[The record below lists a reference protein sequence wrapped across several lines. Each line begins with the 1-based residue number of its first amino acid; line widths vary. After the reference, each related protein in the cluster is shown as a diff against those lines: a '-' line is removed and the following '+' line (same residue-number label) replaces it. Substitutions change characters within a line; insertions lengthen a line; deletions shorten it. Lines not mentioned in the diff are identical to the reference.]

1 MEKKKLNYFQKRK
14 FQKNFNKSWIYID
27 KYYEVL
33 DKLYDEC
40 YRQTMTEKTE
50 KQLLE
55 SKETKLKEISKKIQ
69 NIKKKNKL
77 IDYSFYVD
85 FTEKFLN
92 EIKNFKSSKNNDD
105 RLLNLENLLSYQ
117 QKYLDFQIEILK
129 KFKKY
134 I

>member
-1 MEKKKLNYFQKRK
+1 MEKKNLNYFQKRK

-92 EIKNFKSSKNNDD
+92 EIKKFKNSKNNDD

-134 I
+134 L

>member
-117 QKYLDFQIEILK
+117 KKYLDFQIEILK

>member
-92 EIKNFKSSKNNDD
+92 EIKKFKSSKNNDD

>member
-92 EIKNFKSSKNNDD
+92 EIKKFKSSKNNDD

-129 KFKKY
+129 QFKKY

>member
-55 SKETKLKEISKKIQ
+55 SKETKLREMSKKIE

-92 EIKNFKSSKNNDD
+92 EIKKFKNSKNNDD

-134 I
+134 L